1 MLKVWRVKR
10 NGSAS
15 LVSVVSLHS
24 GPVTAIALL
33 YLHQDSTM
41 ALATTSNDSML
52 CLTKTS
58 LKDGNLVQEMKEPHW
73 QQDMKEGVAL
83 ALHLTRWSTF

>member
-1 MLKVWRVKR
+1 MWRVKR
-10 NGSAS
+10 NGSAF
-15 LVSVVSLHS
+15 LISVVSFHS

-33 YLHQDSTM
+33 HLHQDSTL
-41 ALATTSNDSML
+41 ALATTSNDSLL

-58 LKDGNLVQEMKEPHW
+58 LKEGNLVQEVKEPHW
-73 QQDMKEGVAL
+73 QQDMKGGVAL

>member
-1 MLKVWRVKR
+1 MKR

-15 LVSVVSLHS
+15 LVSVVSFHS

-33 YLHQDSTM
+33 HLHNSTL

-58 LKDGNLVQEMKEPHW
+58 LKEGNLVQEMKEPHW
-73 QQDMKEGVAL
+73 QQDMKGGVAL
-83 ALHLTRWSTF
+83 ALHLTRCWSTF

>member
-15 LVSVVSLHS
+15 LVSVVSFHS

-33 YLHQDSTM
+33 HQDSTL

-58 LKDGNLVQEMKEPHW
+58 LKDGNLVQELKEPHW
-73 QQDMKEGVAL
+73 QQDMKGGVAL